1 MIYKPTKEKMK
12 GISRGIKSWAKD
24 DRPREKLLRDGEHK
38 LSNAE
43 LLAIILRT
51 GVKGKSALDL
61 ARLILSKFKTF
72 RNMSHTDV
80 RDWKELKGLGI
91 AKITQIKSAIEI
103 GRRMAEEHHEKRIK
117 IRSSNDIAKL
127 MMPRMRDLKKE
138 VFKVCML
145 NSQNYMLE
153 INEITQGTVNKAAPI
168 IREIF
173 QSALQYFAVSIVCV
187 HNHPSG
193 NSQPSKEDEIF
204 TEELVKAGKVLQI
217 KVLDH
222 IIIGDDNSYSFADNN
237 LL

>member
-1 MIYKPTKEKMK
+1 MK
-12 GISRGIKSWAKD
+12 NTSRGIKNWAKD

-38 LSNAE
+38 LSNSE

-61 ARLILSKFKTF
+61 ARLILAKFKTF
-72 RNMSHTDV
+72 RNMSHTDM

-91 AKITQIKSAIEI
+91 AKIAQIKSAIEI
-103 GRRMAEEHHEKRIK
+103 GRRMSEEQHEKRIK
-117 IRSSNDIAKL
+117 VKSSNDVAKL
-127 MMPRMRDLKKE
+127 MMLRMRDLKKE
-138 VFKVCML
+138 VFKVVML
-145 NSQNYMLE
+145 NSQNCILD
-153 INEITQGTVNKAAPI
+153 IVEITQGTVDKAAPI

-173 QSALQYFAVSIVCV
+173 QDALQYFAVSIVCV

-193 NSQPSKEDEIF
+193 NSQPSKQDEIF
-204 TEELVKAGKVLQI
+204 TKELVKAGKVLQI

-222 IIIGDDNSYSFADNN
+222 IIIGDDNCYSFADNN